1 MLPTTQGTVKRRD
14 NLHEGPKPLGAT
26 KFKELYDVGDNVGDT
41 LSSTKETP
49 TFNSDFSLLLY
60 SAWGI

>member
-1 MLPTTQGTVKRRD
+1 MKRRD
-14 NLHEGPKPLGAT
+14 NLHEGPKLLGAT